1 MQTNLFISYLT
12 KPESIYSLTETSVN
26 TLTNQFPFCQIGQT
40 LSTIYLNNN
49 NSLLFEQQLKK
60 AAIYS
65 SDRKRL
71 FDHLNTQSSLPEE
84 ATTLEDTTKN
94 EITIDTLV
102 ETSPIETSIESDP
115 IENKQE
121 TKVEEE
127 SIIPSKEVDPLEKN
141 YVSAAISSSYLLE
154 ADNEI
159 NKEKEEKEAKQPT
172 EDEKSVFNE
181 HIEHSFTDWLRH
193 LKGDDI
199 SNEEIETTSKK
210 KIHLDVIDKF
220 IQEDPQ
226 IKPKKSEFYSPINM
240 ARLSV
245 VDDSDMVSETLALI
259 YVEQGNYNNAI
270 STYEKLS
277 LKNPEKRSYFANQIK
292 ILKQKIK

>member
-12 KPESIYSLTETSVN
+12 KPQSISSLTETSVN

-40 LSTIYLNNN
+40 LSTIYLNQN

-60 AAIYS
+60 TAIYS

-71 FDHLNTQSSLPEE
+71 FEHLNTQYTLPEKS
-84 ATTLEDTTKN
+84 TTLKDTSKE
-94 EITIDTLV
+94 EITI
-102 ETSPIETSIESDP
+102 ESVP

-121 TKVEEE
+121 IKVKEEAV
-127 SIIPSKEVDPLEKN
+127 SPKKEIDPLEKN
-141 YVSAAISSSYLLE
+141 YISTAISSSYLLE
-154 ADNEI
+154 ADSVIEEDQS
-159 NKEKEEKEAKQPT
+159 EKEITTKATEKTAST
-172 EDEKSVFNE
+172 FNE
-181 HIEHSFTDWLRH
+181 NIEHSFTDWLLH
-193 LKGDDI
+193 LKGKGVANAE
-199 SNEEIETTSKK
+199 NETIPKR

-226 IKPKKSEFYSPINM
+226 IKPKKSEFYSPVNM

>member
-1 MQTNLFISYLT
+1 MQTNNFISYLT
-12 KPESIYSLTETSVN
+12 TPESISQLTEN
-26 TLTNQFPFCQIGQT
+26 GIQTLVNQFPFCQTGQT
-40 LSTIYLNNN
+40 LNTLYLNNN
-49 NSLLFEQQLKK
+49 NSLLFDEQLKR

-71 FDHLNTQSSLPEE
+71 FDHLNSQ
-84 ATTLEDTTKN
+84 
-94 EITIDTLV
+94 IT
-102 ETSPIETSIESDP
+102 EIETPD
-115 IENKQE
+115 IENKVGKE
-121 TKVEEE
+121 TTEVTPIEIVEELNI
-127 SIIPSKEVDPLEKN
+127 STKEIDSLEKN
-141 YVSAAISSSYLLE
+141 YISAAVSSSFLLE
-154 ADNEI
+154 AENVIPDI
-159 NKEKEEKEAKQPT
+159 DIEKAPEFEVRT
-172 EDEKSVFNE
+172 FNEDEA
-181 HIEHSFTDWLRH
+181 HSFKDWLLH
-193 LKGDDI
+193 LKGEDDLIEKVESI
-199 SNEEIETTSKK
+199 SNKK

-220 IQEDPQ
+220 IQEDPK

-292 ILKQKIK
+292 FLKQKIK

>member
-1 MQTNLFISYLT
+1 MQTNHFISYLT
-12 KPESIYSLTETSVN
+12 NPESINELTENSVN
-26 TLTNQFPFCQIGQT
+26 TLTNHFPFCQIGQT
-40 LSTIYLNNN
+40 LNTIYLNNN

-71 FDHLNTQSSLPEE
+71 FEQINTKTSSIEE
-84 ATTLEDTTKN
+84 KPATDESQ
-94 EITIDTLV
+94 EIENI
-102 ETSPIETSIESDP
+102 EISNPIESTVIQIEP
-115 IENKQE
+115 EI
-121 TKVEEE
+121 KVAEE
-127 SIIPSKEVDPLEKN
+127 IDPLEKN
-141 YVSAAISSSYLLE
+141 YISAAVSSSYLLE
-154 ADNEI
+154 AENVISEEKVE
-159 NKEKEEKEAKQPT
+159 KEKPIEEPKEIKPA
-172 EDEKSVFNE
+172 FNE
-181 HIEHSFTDWLRH
+181 DVAHSFKDWLLH
-193 LKGDDI
+193 IKGDKI
-199 SNEEIETTSKK
+199 SNDEIKTTTKK

-259 YVEQGNYNNAI
+259 YVEQGNYSNAI
-270 STYEKLS
+270 NTYQKLS

>member
-1 MQTNLFISYLT
+1 MQTNHFISYLT
-12 KPESIYSLTETSVN
+12 NPESINELTENSVN

-40 LSTIYLNNN
+40 LNTIYLNNN

-71 FDHLNTQSSLPEE
+71 FEHINTKTSSIEE
-84 ATTLEDTTKN
+84 KPATDESQEIEDI
-94 EITIDTLV
+94 EI
-102 ETSPIETSIESDP
+102 SNPIESTVIQIEP
-115 IENKQE
+115 EIKV
-121 TKVEEE
+121 VEE
-127 SIIPSKEVDPLEKN
+127 IDPLEKN
-141 YVSAAISSSYLLE
+141 YISAAVSSSYLLE
-154 ADNEI
+154 AENVISEEKVE
-159 NKEKEEKEAKQPT
+159 KEKPIEEPKEIKPA
-172 EDEKSVFNE
+172 FNE
-181 HIEHSFTDWLRH
+181 DVAHSFKDWLLH
-193 LKGDDI
+193 LKGDEI
-199 SNEEIETTSKK
+199 SNDEIKTTTKK

-259 YVEQGNYNNAI
+259 YVEQGNYSNAI
-270 STYEKLS
+270 NTYQKLS

>member
-1 MQTNLFISYLT
+1 MQTNHFISYLT
-12 KPESIYSLTETSVN
+12 NPESINELTENSVN
-26 TLTNQFPFCQIGQT
+26 TLTSQFPFCQIGQT
-40 LSTIYLNNN
+40 LNTIYLNNN

-71 FDHLNTQSSLPEE
+71 FEHINTKTSSIEE
-84 ATTLEDTTKN
+84 KPASDESHEIEDI
-94 EITIDTLV
+94 EIST
-102 ETSPIETSIESDP
+102 PIESTVIQIEP
-115 IENKQE
+115 EIKV
-121 TKVEEE
+121 VEE
-127 SIIPSKEVDPLEKN
+127 IDPLEKN
-141 YVSAAISSSYLLE
+141 YISAAVSSSYLLE
-154 ADNEI
+154 AENVISEEKVE
-159 NKEKEEKEAKQPT
+159 KEKPIEEPKEIKP
-172 EDEKSVFNE
+172 EFNE
-181 HIEHSFTDWLRH
+181 DVAHSFKDWLLH
-193 LKGDDI
+193 IKGDKI
-199 SNEEIETTSKK
+199 SNDEIKTTTKK

-259 YVEQGNYNNAI
+259 YVEQGNYSNAI
-270 STYEKLS
+270 NTYQKLS

>member
-1 MQTNLFISYLT
+1 MQTNHFISYLT
-12 KPESIYSLTETSVN
+12 NPESINELTENSVN

-40 LSTIYLNNN
+40 LNTIYLNNN

-71 FDHLNTQSSLPEE
+71 FEHINTKTSSIEE
-84 ATTLEDTTKN
+84 KPVTDESQEIEDI
-94 EITIDTLV
+94 EI
-102 ETSPIETSIESDP
+102 SNPIESTVFQIEP
-115 IENKQE
+115 EI
-121 TKVEEE
+121 KVAEE
-127 SIIPSKEVDPLEKN
+127 IDPLEKN
-141 YVSAAISSSYLLE
+141 YISAAVSSSYLLE
-154 ADNEI
+154 AENVISEEKVE
-159 NKEKEEKEAKQPT
+159 KEKPIEEPKEIKPA
-172 EDEKSVFNE
+172 FNE
-181 HIEHSFTDWLRH
+181 DVAHSFKDWLIH
-193 LKGDDI
+193 LKGDEI
-199 SNEEIETTSKK
+199 SNDEIKTTTTKK

-226 IKPKKSEFYSPINM
+226 IKPKKSEFYSSINM

-259 YVEQGNYNNAI
+259 YVEQGNYSNAI
-270 STYEKLS
+270 NTYQKLS

>member
-12 KPESIYSLTETSVN
+12 NLESISSLTETSIN
-26 TLTNQFPFCQIGQT
+26 TLTSQFPFCQTGQT
-40 LSTIYLNNN
+40 LNTIYLNNN

-71 FDHLNTQSSLPEE
+71 FEHINKQSTLPEE
-84 ATTLEDTTKN
+84 PTTLEDAN
-94 EITIDTLV
+94 ITDAVI
-102 ETSPIETSIESDP
+102 ETIPIEIADVEQGTD
-115 IENKQE
+115 
-121 TKVEEE
+121 VEEK
-127 SIIPSKEVDPLEKN
+127 IIPPTKEIDPLEEN
-141 YVSAAISSSYLLE
+141 YISAAISSSYLLE
-154 ADNEI
+154 ADSVIEEEDI
-159 NKEKEEKEAKQPT
+159 KQSEKETKP
-172 EDEKSVFNE
+172 VFNE
-181 HIEHSFTDWLRH
+181 NIEHSFTDWLRH
-193 LKGDDI
+193 LKG
-199 SNEEIETTSKK
+199 EEIENTPKR

-226 IKPKKSEFYSPINM
+226 IKPKKTEFYSPINM

-259 YVEQGNYNNAI
+259 YVEQGNYNKAI

>member
-1 MQTNLFISYLT
+1 MQTNHFISYLT
-12 KPESIYSLTETSVN
+12 NPESINELTENSVN

-40 LSTIYLNNN
+40 LNTIYLNNN

-71 FDHLNTQSSLPEE
+71 FEHINTKSSNIEE
-84 ATTLEDTTKN
+84 KPATESQ
-94 EITIDTLV
+94 EIEEI
-102 ETSPIETSIESDP
+102 EISSPIEPTAIQIEP
-115 IENKQE
+115 E
-121 TKVEEE
+121 TKVVEE
-127 SIIPSKEVDPLEKN
+127 IDPLEKN
-141 YVSAAISSSYLLE
+141 YISAAVSSSYLLE
-154 ADNEI
+154 AENVISEDKAEI
-159 NKEKEEKEAKQPT
+159 QKPIEEPKEIIPT
-172 EDEKSVFNE
+172 FNE
-181 HIEHSFTDWLRH
+181 DVVHSFKDWLLH
-193 LKGDDI
+193 LKGEEI
-199 SNEEIETTSKK
+199 SNDEIKTTPKK

-259 YVEQGNYNNAI
+259 YVEQGNYSNAI
-270 STYEKLS
+270 STYQKLS